1 MLEPS
6 RGLSKLHIGACGT
19 LWRICHANEHMPTD
33 TKAFAIARWTAL
45 VWVGVWFPLYTWSW
59 GWRNML
65 HLCDV
70 SVVLACLG
78 LWFRQSLLV
87 SSQALLA
94 PLVGVLWSL
103 DVGWRIVTGHHLV
116 GGTEYMWDAHYSLL
130 VRLLSCFHIVLP
142 LVLLWALEIL
152 GYDRRALAFQTLIT
166 GILLILSR
174 FLSPELN
181 MNYAFRDPLLHRA
194 WGPAPSHLAVI
205 LAGAIAI
212 FFWPTHLV
220 FLRVFPAARRAEAG
234 IRIPENGESRKK

>member
-19 LWRICHANEHMPTD
+19 LWRICRANEHMPTD
-33 TKAFAIARWTAL
+33 TKAFAIARWAAL
-45 VWVGVWFPLYTWSW
+45 VWVAIWFPLYTWSW

-65 HLCDV
+65 HLCDA

-142 LVLLWALEIL
+142 VVLLWSLEIL
-152 GYDRRALAFQTLIT
+152 GYDRRALGFQTLIT

-194 WGPAPSHLAVI
+194 WGPAPSHLVVI
-205 LAGAIAI
+205 LAGCVAI

-220 FLRVFPAARRAEAG
+220 FLRAFPAARRADAG
-234 IRIPENGESRKK
+234 IRNPESGESRKK